1 MFDYKKTWTPSNYQA
16 SSSEEHTEE
25 LKKHIV
31 EGSALDIGCGSARWR
46 DVFKGDYTGLDI
58 SPISIQACKENK
70 VKGKFIVA
78 DIVEWDTD
86 KVYDNVLTWTVLQH
100 VPTEVIEGV
109 CEKIKR
115 WGKNIIIVESI
126 SDEKPSDYC
135 FNHDY
140 EKLLNL
146 KKVAKI
152 GPVTYIWRNV

>member
-16 SSSEEHTEE
+16 SASKEHIEE

-31 EGSALDIGCGSARWR
+31 KGSTLDLGCGSARWTGM
-46 DVFKGDYTGLDI
+46 FEGDYLGLDI
-58 SPISIQACKENK
+58 SPTSVNASRIQYPERR
-70 VKGKFIVA
+70 FEIE

-109 CEKIKR
+109 CEKIKK

-126 SDEKPSDYC
+126 SSEEPSGYC

-140 EKLLNL
+140 EKLLNV

-152 GPVTYIWRNV
+152 GPVTSIWRNI